1 MTSAAN
7 TNGISSEIEPLADGP
22 QGVPASTASPTTLAP
37 SEANALDP
45 ALPNPS
51 FTPEENLNRI
61 AQQLAVLKQ
70 GQDRLEGQLLGIV
83 SLSTETQIQVTDI
96 KGEWRAQQQQI
107 KTYQKEIAAELSD
120 MIEDRVH
127 EAIFP
132 DRQTKMVLLGVPGAA
147 SEDAKRKLTNI
158 LADVNCRVDPLY
170 AYKKPRSARSDDQ
183 QQQQQ
188 QQAQQTHNIV
198 FEVRPYDLPAIYR
211 AKGELRNR
219 GHNLQQ
225 QLHPKELQRKADL
238 QKLPNFKAALAVE
251 LAKPPQARAIIWELD
266 RCWMGKGEAAT
277 LWTLRRAQRWEAEE
291 TAAAAAAAAEA
302 P

>member
-61 AQQLAVLKQ
+61 AQQLEQLAVLKQ
-70 GQDRLEGQLLGIV
+70 GHDRLEGQLLGIV

-107 KTYQKEIAAELSD
+107 KRFEQQLTAQLSD
-120 MIEDRVH
+120 MLEDRVH
-127 EAIFP
+127 EAMFP
-132 DRQTKMVLLGVPGAA
+132 DRKTKLVLLGVQGAA
-147 SEDAKRKLTNI
+147 SDDARRKLTHI
-158 LADVNCRVDPLY
+158 LADVNCKVEMLY
-170 AYKKPRSARSDDQ
+170 AYSKPQSARADDQ

-188 QQAQQTHNIV
+188 PNQKSNIA
-198 FEVRPYDLPAIYR
+198 FEVRPHDLPAIYK
-211 AKGELRNR
+211 AKGELRGR
-219 GHNLQQ
+219 GYNLQQ
-225 QLHPKELQRKADL
+225 QMHQPELQRKADL
-238 QKLPNFKAALAVE
+238 QKKNGQLQSSSGSGVG
-251 LAKPPQARAIIWELD
+251 QATTGQSHHLGA
-266 RCWMGKGEAAT
+266 
-277 LWTLRRAQRWEAEE
+277 
-291 TAAAAAAAAEA
+291 
-302 P
+302 